1 MSELTRRMGH
11 PDADEVVV
19 AIKHAEESTATG
31 DHIAVLLAA
40 IEHLERTVWEYA
52 RYIADQING
61 RDIERDRSGG
71 PQPARPVALGASGP
85 VSHANPPPGDT
96 APAVGS
102 TSCPPT
108 AAQSTHTPVR
118 IEART
123 SAKSSPG
130 FND

>member
-11 PDADEVVV
+11 PDPDLVLI
-19 AIKHAEESTATG
+19 AIDRAAQGQATAEHVT
-31 DHIAVLLAA
+31 VLLAA

-71 PQPARPVALGASGP
+71 PQPTRPVALGASGP